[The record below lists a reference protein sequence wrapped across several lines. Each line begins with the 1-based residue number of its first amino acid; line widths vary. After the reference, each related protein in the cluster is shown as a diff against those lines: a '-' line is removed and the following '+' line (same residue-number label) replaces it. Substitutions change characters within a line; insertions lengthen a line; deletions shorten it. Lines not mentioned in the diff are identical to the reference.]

1 MDKLLTLEE
10 ASQVM
15 RISYS
20 KAQKLAK
27 AGAFPFK
34 KVGCS
39 WMIPRSALYAEL
51 DLELPDDEGGS
62 SCVTT
67 DMKKGAPPAK
77 MMRPSRHPRAARTSY
92 SVRQINRRRKR
103 CPVTAFSAHCAPTSA
118 GW

>member
-1 MDKLLTLEE
+1 
-10 ASQVM
+10 M

-51 DLELPDDEGGS
+51 GLELPDDEGGA
-62 SCVTT
+62 V
-67 DMKKGAPPAK
+67 A
-77 MMRPSRHPRAARTSY
+77 
-92 SVRQINRRRKR
+92 
-103 CPVTAFSAHCAPTSA
+103 
-118 GW
+118 

>member
-10 ASQVM
+10 ASRVM

-51 DLELPDDEGGS
+51 GLELPDDEGGS

-92 SVRQINRRRKR
+92 SVRQRNPRRRR
-103 CPVTAFSAHCAPTSA
+103 CPTMDFSAHFVPTSRN
-118 GW
+118 W